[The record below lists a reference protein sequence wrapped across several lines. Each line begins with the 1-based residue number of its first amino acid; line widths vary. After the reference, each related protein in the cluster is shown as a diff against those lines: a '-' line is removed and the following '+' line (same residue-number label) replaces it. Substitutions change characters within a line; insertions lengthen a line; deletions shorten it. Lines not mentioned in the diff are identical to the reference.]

1 MRKPWFPAL
10 GGLNRLIHQLAA
22 SGSRLQLMLLQLKW
36 PPPGHLPA
44 ALLDEIASAF
54 EKEDIGPSD
63 VERLFVTYY
72 TPQRLR
78 QLVAAWSERGLSARR
93 LRIMEQ
99 VVSAHCEGR
108 FELSV
113 PSILPQIEGTIAE
126 IFGHAG
132 RISGK
137 EIRQYVKAVLQR
149 GSRFDKIG
157 AAFFTDVLL
166 DRFEW
171 GDPIPPLS
179 RHAILHGADLDY
191 MTAANSLRLILS
203 FDQLQGAM
211 QYVATPT
218 GKKYHSPNC
227 AHIQSKRKRR
237 VFRDAAVAA
246 TEGCTPCSHCLPY
259 TTDPS

>member
-1 MRKPWFPAL
+1 
-10 GGLNRLIHQLAA
+10 
-22 SGSRLQLMLLQLKW
+22 MLLGLKW

-44 ALLDEIASAF
+44 ALLDEISSAF
-54 EKEDIGPSD
+54 EKEDIEPSE

-72 TPQRLR
+72 TPPRLR
-78 QLVAAWSERGLSARR
+78 QIVDAWSERGLSPRR
-93 LRIMEQ
+93 LRIMKQ
-99 VVSAHCEGR
+99 VVTAHNEGH

-113 PSILPQIEGTIAE
+113 PSILPQIEGTLAE

-137 EIRQYVKAVLQR
+137 EVRQYVRVAFRR

-157 AAFFTDVLL
+157 AAFFVDVLL

-171 GDPIPPLS
+171 GDPIPFLS

-191 MTAANSLRLILS
+191 MTAAKSLRLILI

-227 AHIQSKRKRR
+227 AYIQSKRERR
-237 VFRDAAVAA
+237 VFCDAAEAA
-246 TEGCTPCSHCLPY
+246 TEGCTPCAHCLLY
-259 TTDPS
+259 TTDLD